1 MGDTL
6 EIFDKLLRMRQNSK
20 VIDFKKYLCKTNT
33 CFMKD
38 VDNKFLYF
46 DDNHL
51 SKHGSET
58 LAEFYNDLININD

>member
-1 MGDTL
+1 
-6 EIFDKLLRMRQNSK
+6 
-20 VIDFKKYLCKTNT
+20 
-33 CFMKD
+33 MKD
-38 VDNKFLYF
+38 VDNKFLYL